1 VLSRFLKLKNGF
13 LAAAIFYI
21 FAVFLNNFNAI
32 IIKKYSHVSAILT
45 LVQMIA
51 MRSWLAAILTTPIAS
66 KNIIK
71 IHKKDIRLFI
81 FVGLL
86 AFVDIFLWHTGVK
99 YLPVN
104 NAVIMSFS
112 LPILI
117 SIMAFFILK
126 ERIYISTVFAIIIGV
141 AAVFVMYR
149 FSPQGSNIGYFILA
163 ADFIIGA
170 LGFVLTKKL
179 SSTYAPITIVYS
191 KLIIVSICCIAIMP
205 AMPVITMPIII
216 LITSISALYIAERY
230 LLTAAYSLYDII
242 PLQPLRFFNI
252 IFTMIVSYLI
262 LNESIHYS
270 QIIAAIMV
278 LIANYINIKYAIKK

>member
-66 KNIIK
+66 KNITK
-71 IHKKDIRLFI
+71 IHKKDIILFI

-205 AMPVITMPIII
+205 AIPVITMPIII

>member
-71 IHKKDIRLFI
+71 IHKKDIILFI

>member
-1 VLSRFLKLKNGF
+1 MLSRFLKLKNGF